1 MTRKKQDNAVLST
14 DATALVVALQDSGL
28 SLRDIENETAID
40 RGQLSRISHGQTC
53 GEVTFRAL
61 ARLAIQRGVL

>member
-1 MTRKKQDNAVLST
+1 MKPRKENPVLST

-28 SLRDIENETAID
+28 SLRDIENATAID

-53 GEVTFRAL
+53 GEVTFRTL
-61 ARLAIQRGVL
+61 ARLAIDRGLL